1 MSRVDQNKGTDPMRE
16 ATERK
21 QWSSSVE
28 HARWGRNI
36 GRRMNVSVLSAVK
49 PISMLMTGS

>member
-21 QWSSSVE
+21 RWSSSVE